1 MRREHSLLPLNIRLH
16 LFEFE
21 DQPWFPHIFR
31 QGMLDFLRFMISKLG
46 AYGPAIPLLEELLR
60 RSGQTHFTDI
70 CSGAGGGIEGVQE
83 ALSQRIGQPVRV
95 TLSDLY
101 PNLGAYEYL
110 QAQSDGLID
119 FIASPVDA
127 TAVPPQ
133 ITGVRTIFSSFHHF
147 RPRQAV
153 AILQDAAD
161 KRAPIG
167 IFEGSG
173 KSWLE
178 LLIFLLTFPIIILVV
193 TPFIRP
199 FKLSRLIFTYLIPV
213 IPLGIL
219 WDGAVSLFRIYN
231 PKMLD
236 ELVAQVQAPGYT
248 WRSGKIGSVPGKQVI
263 YLVGYPDTV
272 NSNQ

>member
-1 MRREHSLLPLNIRLH
+1 MRTKQPLLPLNFRLH

-46 AYGPAIPLLEELLR
+46 AYGPAIPLLEDLLR
-60 RSGQTHFTDI
+60 RSGQHHFTDI
-70 CSGAGGGIEGVQE
+70 CSGAGGGIAGIRG
-83 ALSQRIGQPVRV
+83 ALSQRMGEPVRV

-101 PNLGAYEYL
+101 PNLGAYEFL
-110 QAQSDGLID
+110 QAESGGQID

-127 TAVPPQ
+127 TKVPPQ
-133 ITGVRTIFSSFHHF
+133 IQGVRTIFSSFHHF
-147 RPRQAV
+147 KPDQAV
-153 AILQDAAD
+153 AILRNAAD
-161 KRAPIG
+161 QRAPIG

-178 LLIFLLTFPIIILVV
+178 LIIFLLTFPIIILVV

-199 FKLSRLIFTYLIPV
+199 FKLSRLFFTYLIPI

-219 WDGAVSLFRIYN
+219 WDGLVSLFRIYN
-231 PKMLD
+231 PRMLN
-236 ELVAQVQAPGYT
+236 ELIARVETPPGYT
-248 WRSGKIGSVPGKQVI
+248 WRSGIVGSGPGKQVI
-263 YLVGYPDTV
+263 YLIGYLE
-272 NSNQ
+272 N

>member
-1 MRREHSLLPLNIRLH
+1 
-16 LFEFE
+16 
-21 DQPWFPHIFR
+21 
-31 QGMLDFLRFMISKLG
+31 MLDFLRFMISKLG

-60 RSGQTHFTDI
+60 RNSQTHFTDL
-70 CSGAGGGIEGVQE
+70 CSGAGGGIEGIRVDLSKRMGEPVQ
-83 ALSQRIGQPVRV
+83 V

-101 PNLGAYEYL
+101 PNIGAYEYL

-127 TAVPPQ
+127 TNVPSQ
-133 ITGVRTIFSSFHHF
+133 IQGVRTIFSSFHHF

-178 LLIFLLTFPIIILVV
+178 LVFFLLTFPIIILLV

-199 FKLSRLIFTYLIPV
+199 LKLSRLIFTYLVPV

-231 PKMLD
+231 PHMLQQ
-236 ELVAQVQAPGYT
+236 LVAQVQTPPGYM
-248 WRSGKIGSVPGKQVI
+248 WRSGKVGSGLGKRVI
-263 YLVGYPDTV
+263 YLVGYPD
-272 NSNQ
+272 

>member
-1 MRREHSLLPLNIRLH
+1 MNIRLQ

-60 RSGQTHFTDI
+60 RSGQTHFTDL
-70 CSGAGGGIEGVQE
+70 CSGAGGGIEGIRE
-83 ALSQRIGQPVRV
+83 ALSKRMGEPVEV
-95 TLSDLY
+95 TLTDLY
-101 PNLGAYEYL
+101 PNIGAYEYL
-110 QAQSDGLID
+110 QTQSDGLID

-127 TAVPPQ
+127 TKVPPQ
-133 ITGVRTIFSSFHHF
+133 IQGVRTIFSSFHHF

-161 KRAPIG
+161 KQAPIG

-178 LLIFLLTFPIIILVV
+178 LVFFLLTFPIIILVV

-199 FKLSRLIFTYLIPV
+199 FKLSRLFFTYLIPV

-231 PKMLD
+231 PQMLQQ
-236 ELVAQVQAPGYT
+236 LVAQVHTPPGYT
-248 WRSGKIGSVPGKQVI
+248 WRSGKVGSGLGKQVI

-272 NSNQ
+272 SRNQYTINR

>member
-1 MRREHSLLPLNIRLH
+1 MRSGYTLLPLNIRLH

-21 DQPWFPHIFR
+21 DQAWFPHIFR

-60 RSGQTHFTDI
+60 RSGQTHFTDL
-70 CSGAGGGIEGVQE
+70 CSGAGGGMEGIRE
-83 ALSQRIGQPVRV
+83 ALSQRMGQPMRV

-101 PNLGAYEYL
+101 PNIGAYEYL
-110 QAQSDGLID
+110 QAQSGGQID

-127 TAVPPQ
+127 TKVPPQ
-133 ITGVRTIFSSFHHF
+133 VTGVRTIFSSFHHF
-147 RPRQAV
+147 RPQQAV

-178 LLIFLLTFPIIILVV
+178 LIVFLLTFPIIILVV

-219 WDGAVSLFRIYN
+219 WDGIVSLFRIYN
-231 PKMLD
+231 PRMLG
-236 ELVAQVQAPGYT
+236 ELVNQVHAPGYN
-248 WRSGKIGSVPGKQVI
+248 WRSGKIGSGLGKQVI
-263 YLVGYPDTV
+263 YLVGYPD
-272 NSNQ
+272 